1 MLKGI
6 KNRKGGWDSL
16 DDPACNVQ
24 RFSDKFDEI
33 YGSDE
38 FRMYAYKV
46 KRCPRTRSH
55 DWTECPYAH
64 RGEKAQRRDPRKVS
78 YAAVACPAFRVGTCL
93 KGGSCELAHGVFEY
107 WLHPARYRTR
117 ACNAGE
123 FCQRKVCFF
132 AHSPDQL
139 RPETKY
145 KCTRAHRTRVA
156 EMDGSRSA
164 TPARTPRSARGN
176 VGSEVDV
183 GDGVS
188 DLLRSLKRLSIRG
201 GDDEDGDGESE
212 KAKSGWDASVLDLS
226 HLGWI
231 SDLVDN

>member
-6 KNRKGGWDSL
+6 KNRNGGWGFP
-16 DDPACNVQ
+16 DDPAC
-24 RFSDKFDEI
+24 SKFDEV
-33 YGSDE
+33 YNSDE

-64 RGEKAQRRDPRKVS
+64 RGEKAQRRDPRKVR
-78 YAAVACPAFRVGTCL
+78 YAAVACPAFRGGSCL
-93 KGGSCELAHGVFEY
+93 KGSSCEFAHGVFEY

-132 AHSPDQL
+132 AHSPDEL

-145 KCTRAHRTRVA
+145 KCSRSAHRPRVV
-156 EMDGSRSA
+156 EIHGSRSVA
-164 TPARTPRSARGN
+164 PARTPGSPRGN
-176 VGSEVDV
+176 VGSDVEV
-183 GDGVS
+183 GDKVS
-188 DLLRSLKRLSIRG
+188 DLLKSPRRLSVRG
-201 GDDEDGDGESE
+201 SDDDDGDGELE
-212 KAKSGWDASVLDLS
+212 KVKAGWDAPVMDLS